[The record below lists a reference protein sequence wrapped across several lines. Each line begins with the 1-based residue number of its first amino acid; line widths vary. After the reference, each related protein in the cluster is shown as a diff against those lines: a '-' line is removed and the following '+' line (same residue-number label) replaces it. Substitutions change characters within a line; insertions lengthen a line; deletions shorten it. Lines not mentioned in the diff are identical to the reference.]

1 MPTTIETRTPAQ
13 LTPAEL
19 YALLRLR
26 VDVFVVEQ
34 ACPYPE
40 LDGRDLEP
48 GTRHL
53 WAHEGGELLGTVRV
67 LDVDG
72 DRPVVGRVATAP
84 AARGRGVAGA
94 LIERALG
101 LCRAGAPVEL
111 HGQAHLERWYERF
124 GFVRTGD
131 TYDEDGI
138 PHVPMVRTPPAR

>member
-1 MPTTIETRTPAQ
+1 MTVETRTPAD

-40 LDGRDLEP
+40 LDGRDLLP
-48 GTRHL
+48 GTRHV
-53 WAHEGGELLGTVRV
+53 WAHEDGELLGTVRV
-67 LDVDG
+67 LDADG
-72 DRPVVGRVATAP
+72 DRPVVGRLAP
-84 AARGRGVAGA
+84 ARAGRGRGVAGA
-94 LIERALG
+94 LIEHAIS
-101 LCRAGAPVEL
+101 LCRVDAPLEL